1 MPVPYAHPVDVLRR
15 FDPSLDA
22 EDFQSGTG
30 ELLGGGDLN
39 DIWARLASVSQD
51 WDTDTGTAL
60 RERRTGSPGAPR
72 TYEHQD
78 ANRSQGFPL
87 RVELDHDDIVPLDPA
102 EDDVFEIRTGRDNW
116 EDITSEEGDEW
127 VLLHDSG
134 DLKIFDLLVRR
145 VWWEAP
151 DERYLRASYRYGA
164 LGGDPQRGGQTTLA
178 SSATDTATTL
188 SVEDASRLPGEGGI
202 VLITSPSPKGMTGE
216 YVAVTGID
224 HGADELTVSRGR
236 RRTPKEPHDEGDTV
250 HYCPMDIRDAVAAQA
265 AAELV
270 KSDLSLQRTDSDDAA
285 ISPSRKLDDWAD
297 EYESAKAQY
306 SAVRRM

>member
-15 FDPSLDA
+15 FDSSLDA
-22 EDFQSGTG
+22 EDFQGGTG
-30 ELLGGGDLN
+30 DLLGGGDLD
-39 DIWARLASVSQD
+39 DIWARLRSVSQD

-78 ANRSQGFPL
+78 ADRTQGFPL
-87 RVELDHDDIVPLDPA
+87 RVELDHDDVVPLDPD
-102 EDDVFEIRTGRDNW
+102 EGDVFEIRTGRDTW
-116 EDITSEEGDEW
+116 EDITAGEGDEW
-127 VLLHDSG
+127 VLLHESG

-164 LGGDPQRGGQTTLA
+164 LGGSAKRGGQTELT
-178 SSATDTATTL
+178 SSATESTSTL
-188 SVEDASRLPGEGGI
+188 SVEDASRLPGDGGT
-202 VLITSPSPKGMTGE
+202 VLVTEPSPQGMTGE
-216 YVAVTGID
+216 YVAVTDID
-224 HGADELTVSRGR
+224 HEADELTVSRGR
-236 RRTPKEPHDEGDTV
+236 HRTPAASHDAGAIV
-250 HYCPMDIRDAVAAQA
+250 HYCPMDVRDAVAAQA

-270 KSDLSLQRTDSDDAA
+270 RYDLSLQRTDSDDSA
-285 ISPSRKLDDWAD
+285 ISPSRKLDDWEA
-297 EYESAKAQY
+297 EYESAKADY